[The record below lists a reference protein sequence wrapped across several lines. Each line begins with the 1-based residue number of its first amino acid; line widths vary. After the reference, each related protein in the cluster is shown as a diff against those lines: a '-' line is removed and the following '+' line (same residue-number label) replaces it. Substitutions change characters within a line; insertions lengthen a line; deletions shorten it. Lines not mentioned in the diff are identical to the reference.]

1 MRTTAISVGYVPLVD
16 AAPLIVAQ
24 EMGFAAGE
32 GLTLDL
38 VQAPSWSRLRD
49 ALSVGQVQAAHM
61 LAPVPV
67 AAALGIGG
75 GAARFEVISVLSVN
89 GTMIGLSRALAA
101 TLRDTGHDFDL
112 LDAEKA
118 GRALIAGASAP
129 LRIGVPF
136 PFSMHAELVYHW
148 LSALGLPSP
157 QSLIVRT
164 VPPPLMVEAI
174 AAGEIDAFCVGE
186 PWASQAVAQG
196 AGALLLAGKAI
207 WSWAPEKVLA
217 THADWAGAHPDL
229 SARLIRA
236 IWRAGR
242 WLDQPDSR
250 ALAAELLARPGYLGV
265 AADVIDRALT
275 GSFDIG
281 MGLGQRDTGAFLNF
295 HDGAAQFPWRSQ
307 AAWIGSQLAART
319 GLDRENAAR
328 TAERTFRSDIH
339 RAALAGTSAFLPAAS
354 SRVEGAFARD
364 SQVTGTHGMLNSPRN
379 AFFDGT
385 IFDPSLL

>member
-1 MRTTAISVGYVPLVD
+1 MRTTSISVGYVPLVD

-32 GLTLDL
+32 GLHLDL

-49 ALSVGQVQAAHM
+49 ALSVGQVDAAQM

-67 AAALGIGG
+67 ATALGIGG
-75 GAARFEVISVLSVN
+75 GTVGFDVISVLSVN
-89 GTMIGLSRALAA
+89 GTMIGLSTALADV
-101 TLRDTGHDFDL
+101 LRDAGHDFDL
-112 LDAEKA
+112 GDAGKA
-118 GRALIAGASAP
+118 GCALIAGAPAP

-164 VPPPLMVEAI
+164 VPPPLMVDAI
-174 AAGEIDAFCVGE
+174 ATGEIDAFCVGE

-217 THADWAGAHPDL
+217 TRADWATGEPEL
-229 SARLIRA
+229 SGRLIRA

-250 ALAAELLARPGYLGV
+250 ALATELLARPGYLGV
-265 AADVIDRALT
+265 GADLIDHALS
-275 GSFDIG
+275 GHFDIG
-281 MGLGQRDTGAFLNF
+281 LGMGVREVDAFVSF

-319 GLDRENAAR
+319 GLDRDNAAR
-328 TAERTFRSDIH
+328 VAARTFRSDLH
-339 RAALAGTSAFLPAAS
+339 RAALAKTSAVLPTS
-354 SRVEGAFARD
+354 SARVEGAFADD
-364 SQVTGTHGMLNSPRN
+364 SQVMGTHGMLDSPRN

-385 IFDPSLL
+385 EFDPSFL